1 MNKKIDRPPTL
12 TRRLM
17 ALRIRRLQPSFPPE
31 LIQAGIREIIDG
43 LASALAEG
51 RPVVLR
57 GFGRFTPRRY
67 RGAAKKLGLVFRP
80 APGLLARLNK
90 GPAND

>member
-1 MNKKIDRPPTL
+1 MTTKIDRPPTL

-31 LIQAGIREIIDG
+31 LIQAGIREIIDE

-67 RGAAKKLGLVFRP
+67 RGGAKKLGLVFRP
-80 APGLLARLNK
+80 APRLLARLNESE
-90 GPAND
+90 GNN